1 MRDKR
6 HGSSVKKQSGRY
18 RQRYKQ
24 VMLNRFIFAGI
35 IIIIVL
41 LGTIIGIKKYR
52 AGLDENTKDN
62 KNNSEAVNNNADDEN
77 KNNDKNS
84 DKPDNSFVNSAANHK
99 EDGKRIV
106 CIDAGHGGRDVGA
119 EGDGTG
125 YEKDDTLKMAL
136 ALKSALEK
144 QGVTVYM
151 TRDSDKTVSKEE
163 RVQLA
168 NDVKADL
175 LVSLHRNEYGD
186 SGVRGFEAWVHSSK
200 PKDSTDAAEKIQ
212 NALKNTGYIKNRGGV
227 KFGSQTSEEEDLYI
241 NNHSVGPSVLL
252 EMGFMSNS
260 DDNNLYRNKTEELA
274 DAVGKGIVEWLAA
287 QGL

>member
-1 MRDKR
+1 MRDKK

-62 KNNSEAVNNNADDEN
+62 KNNSEAVNNNADDDN

-106 CIDAGHGGRDVGA
+106 CIDAGYGGRDVGA

-212 NALKNTGYIKNRGGV
+212 NALKNTGYIKNRGV
-227 KFGSQTSEEEDLYI
+227 KFGSQTSENEDLYI

>member
-6 HGSSVKKQSGRY
+6 HGGSGRRSSRY

-35 IIIIVL
+35 IIIIAL

-52 AGLDENTKDN
+52 AGLDENTNDIKSSTTQKDNGEKDN
-62 KNNSEAVNNNADDEN
+62 KVGENYTDNADN
-77 KNNDKNS
+77 
-84 DKPDNSFVNSAANHK
+84 KPDNNLNNAANHK

-125 YEKDDTLKMAL
+125 YEKDDTLKMAV

-144 QGVTVYM
+144 HDIIVYM
-151 TRDSDKTVSKEE
+151 TRDSDKAVSKEE
-163 RVQLA
+163 RVRLA

-175 LVSLHRNEYGD
+175 LVSIHRNEYGD

-200 PKDSTDAAEKIQ
+200 PKDSTDVAEKIQ
-212 NALKNTGYIKNRGGV
+212 KALKNTGYIKDRGV
-227 KFGSQTSEEEDLYI
+227 KFGSQTSEEENLYI

-260 DDNNLYRNKTEELA
+260 DDNYLYRNKTQELA
-274 DAVGKGIVEWLAA
+274 DAVAEAVLDWLEA